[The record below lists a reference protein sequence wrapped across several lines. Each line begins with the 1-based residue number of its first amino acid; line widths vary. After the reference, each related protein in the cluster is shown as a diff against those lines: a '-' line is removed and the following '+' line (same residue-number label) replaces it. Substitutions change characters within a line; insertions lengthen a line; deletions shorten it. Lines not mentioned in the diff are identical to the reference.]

1 MRLLPLISWP
11 YVRRHLLRTALTVAG
26 IVLGVAVFV
35 AMHTANQGVLSAFS
49 QTIDR
54 IAGLTELQVTAGEA
68 GFPEEVLETVQS
80 ARSVRIAV
88 PVIEAVAEADL
99 PGLGTLLVL
108 GIDMTGDRSLREYD
122 LDSAEDAIVDDP
134 LIFLAQPDSIIV
146 SKELADR
153 QGLSVGSELPLRTS
167 RGTRPFIVRGVM
179 KPAGLATAFGGNLA
193 IMDVYA
199 AQLMF
204 GRGRTFDRIDIA
216 LREGATIEQ
225 ARQELGALL
234 GAGFEVQPP
243 ASRGQQ
249 AETML
254 AGYTTMVSISSAF
267 ALFIGLFIIY
277 NSFATAVTQRR
288 GEIGIL
294 RALGATRGQIRRLFL
309 LESLVL
315 GLIGSL
321 AGLGLGALIA
331 QATSTAISGLAGD
344 LYGVARQATDAVTRP
359 LVLALGLFAG
369 VATSLVAAVVPARD
383 AANVDPVEALQK
395 SRHHSVSALETRAR
409 MVLAGLAFA
418 AAILCL
424 AATDTRAVFYAGYV
438 LALGG
443 TVLIA
448 PIVATAMARALRP
461 LLKAVRPVE
470 GALAADSLIQAPR
483 RTSATVLALML
494 SLALIIGFA
503 GMARA
508 SYASVLDWM
517 NASLNA
523 DLFVMP
529 SPRLDLRTLRFPAS
543 MAGELREV
551 PGVARVQM
559 FRNSRI
565 TFRGTP
571 AMAAAIEMASVAET
585 TRVRPVAGRADEI
598 YRRAAAGEGFI
609 VSDNLAQ
616 KLGLSV
622 GEVLEVPAP
631 GGTLSLPLLG
641 VIVDYTDQQGTI
653 FMDRSLWLEY
663 WGDESVNDFRI
674 FVEPGGE
681 IADVRQRIVERY
693 AGERQVFVLTSEQSR
708 GYVLQVTDQWFG
720 LMNVQVAVA
729 VFVAVLGI
737 VNSLTVSIADRQREL
752 GVLQAVGAL
761 RGQVRRTI
769 WLEALTVALLGVM
782 LGCVV
787 GALNLYY
794 VLDIVQRDVAGLR
807 LDYAYPLSTVFTLV
821 PAMLLAAFVAALWP
835 AEAAV
840 RTPLVEALEYE

>member
-1 MRLLPLISWP
+1 
-11 YVRRHLLRTALTVAG
+11 
-26 IVLGVAVFV
+26 
-35 AMHTANQGVLSAFS
+35 
-49 QTIDR
+49 
-54 IAGLTELQVTAGEA
+54 
-68 GFPEEVLETVQS
+68 
-80 ARSVRIAV
+80 
-88 PVIEAVAEADL
+88 
-99 PGLGTLLVL
+99 
-108 GIDMTGDRSLREYD
+108 
-122 LDSAEDAIVDDP
+122 
-134 LIFLAQPDSIIV
+134 
-146 SKELADR
+146 
-153 QGLSVGSELPLRTS
+153 
-167 RGTRPFIVRGVM
+167 
-179 KPAGLATAFGGNLA
+179 
-193 IMDVYA
+193 
-199 AQLMF
+199 
-204 GRGRTFDRIDIA
+204 
-216 LREGATIEQ
+216 
-225 ARQELGALL
+225 
-234 GAGFEVQPP
+234 
-243 ASRGQQ
+243 
-249 AETML
+249 
-254 AGYTTMVSISSAF
+254 
-267 ALFIGLFIIY
+267 
-277 NSFATAVTQRR
+277 
-288 GEIGIL
+288 
-294 RALGATRGQIRRLFL
+294 
-309 LESLVL
+309 
-315 GLIGSL
+315 
-321 AGLGLGALIA
+321 
-331 QATSTAISGLAGD
+331 
-344 LYGVARQATDAVTRP
+344 
-359 LVLALGLFAG
+359 VLALGLFAG
-369 VATSLVAAVVPARD
+369 VATSLVAAVVPARN

-418 AAILCL
+418 AAIVCL

>member
-1 MRLLPLISWP
+1 MRLLHLISWP
-11 YVRRHLLRTALTVAG
+11 YVRKHVLRTALTVAG

-35 AMHTANQGVLSAFS
+35 AMHTANQGVLVAFS

-54 IAGLTELQVTAGEA
+54 IAGKTELQVTAGEA

-88 PVIEAVAEADL
+88 PIIEAVAESGL
-99 PGLGTLLVL
+99 PGQGTLLVL

-122 LDSAEDAIVDDP
+122 LDQAEDAIVDDP
-134 LIFLAQPDSIIV
+134 LVFLAQPDSIIV
-146 SKELADR
+146 SGELADR
-153 QGLSVGSELPLRTS
+153 QALSVGSELPLQTA
-167 RGTRPFIVRGVM
+167 RGSKPFIVRGVM

-216 LREGATIEQ
+216 LAEGASVADAQ
-225 ARQELGALL
+225 RELTQLL
-234 GAGFEVQPP
+234 GPGFEIQPP

-254 AGYTTMVSISSAF
+254 AGYTVMVSISSAF

-288 GEIGIL
+288 SEIGIL
-294 RALGATRGQIRRLFL
+294 RALGATRGQIRWLFL
-309 LESLVL
+309 AESVVL
-315 GLIGSL
+315 GLLGSL
-321 AGLGLGALIA
+321 LGLALGAAIA
-331 QATSTAISGLAGD
+331 QATSAAIGGLAGD
-344 LYGVARQATDAVTRP
+344 LYGVAKQTPTVVTRP
-359 LVLALGLFAG
+359 EVLLLGLIAG
-369 VATSLVAAVVPARD
+369 VLTSVIAAVVPARN

-395 SRHHSVSALETRAR
+395 SRHQVISPAESRAR
-409 MVLAGLAFA
+409 ITLAVIAFA
-418 AAILCL
+418 LAAASL
-424 AATDTRAVFYAGYV
+424 AATDRRTLFYGGYA
-438 LALGG
+438 LALAG

-448 PIVATAMARALRP
+448 PLVSTALARVLRP
-461 LLKAVRPVE
+461 LLQRILPVE
-470 GALAADSLIQAPR
+470 GALAADSLIQSPR

-508 SYASVLDWM
+508 SYASVVNWM

-529 SPRLDLRTLRFPAS
+529 SPRLDVRTVRFPAS
-543 MAGELREV
+543 MAPELAEV
-551 PGVARVQM
+551 PGVERVQM

-565 TFRGTP
+565 NYQGAP
-571 AMAAAIEMASVAET
+571 VMMAAIEMTSVAET
-585 TRVRPVAGRADEI
+585 TRVDPVAGEAPEM
-598 YRRAAAGEGFI
+598 YREAAAGRGLI
-609 VSDNLAQ
+609 VSDTLAQ
-616 KLGLSV
+616 KFGLSI
-622 GEVLEVPAP
+622 GETLEVPAP
-631 GGTLSLPLLG
+631 RGTVGLPIAG

-653 FMDRSLWLEY
+653 FIDRSVWLQY
-663 WGDESVNDFRI
+663 WEDDSVNDFRI
-674 FVEPGGE
+674 FVRPGE
-681 IADVRQRIVERY
+681 DVAAVRQRIVERY

-708 GYVLQVTDQWFG
+708 SYVLRVTDQWFG
-720 LMNVQVAVA
+720 LMNIQVAVA

-769 WLEALTVALLGVM
+769 WMEAVTVAILGVI
-782 LGCVV
+782 LGCFV

-794 VLDIVQRDVAGLR
+794 VLDIVRRDVAGLR
-807 LDYAYPLSTVFTLV
+807 LDYSYPVTTVMVLI
-821 PAMLLAAFVAALWP
+821 PAMLVAAFVAALWP
-835 AEAAV
+835 AESAV